1 MTLAEFRKVF
11 EGPLI
16 GELRLH
22 PGNRGSAIE
31 DKHADLI
38 SFGRTFI
45 SNPDLVERFEKG
57 WPLNPPADQKSWYSF
72 DEVGYTDFPRYG
84 NKGRK
89 SGASGRT
96 KTRI

>member
-16 GELRLH
+16 GNCGYTRET
-22 PGNRGSAIE
+22 GEAAIE
-31 DKHADLI
+31 NKHADLI
-38 SFGRTFI
+38 SFGRPFI

-57 WPLNPPADQKSWYSF
+57 WPLNPPADQKAWYSF

-84 NKGRK
+84 MGR
-89 SGASGRT
+89 
-96 KTRI
+96 